1 MLAAMEG
8 VESQLQAH
16 MRISMNVG
24 LTAPQLRQLADV
36 LASRVD
42 PQMAR
47 RATAALDRHLRAPAG
62 K

>member
-1 MLAAMEG
+1 MPG

-24 LTAPQLRQLADV
+24 LNAAQWRHLADV
-36 LASRVD
+36 LAERGQAD
-42 PQMAR
+42 AAR
-47 RATAALDRHLRAPAG
+47 RARAALDRHLAASEVPQT